1 MQIFAQCVAFVRRLF
16 IYSLTAFD
24 LRVYMTLLD
33 FRLTESNLTSLDGL
47 PSHVGNTPLLPLRR
61 LSLSL
66 SPRVKIFAKAEWF
79 NPGGSVKDRPA
90 LNIIQTA
97 IRNGD
102 LGNGKRLLDST
113 SGNMGISY
121 ATFGAALGIPVT
133 FALPGSASSERI
145 SILKAL
151 GAELILTDPL
161 EGSDGAILKA
171 HELVA
176 ENPDLY
182 WYANQYSNPANPQAH
197 YLSTGPEIVAQTNGQ
212 VTHFIAGLGTSGTLM
227 GTGKYLREKLP
238 NVKILAFQPDSGF
251 HGLEGLKHMPSAI
264 KPEIYDESFAGTPLE
279 VKTEAAH
286 EMVSRLAREEGL
298 FVGISSGA
306 AAVAAIQIASELDEG
321 VVVTLFPD
329 AGYKYLSDK
338 SLWEGK

>member
-1 MQIFAQCVAFVRRLF
+1 
-16 IYSLTAFD
+16 
-24 LRVYMTLLD
+24 MTLLD
-33 FRLTESNLTSLDGL
+33 YRLTESNTLSLDGL
-47 PSHVGNTPLLPLRR
+47 DSHVGNTPLLPLRR
-61 LSLSL
+61 LSRNL
-66 SPRVKIFAKAEWF
+66 SPRVQVFAKAEWF
-79 NPGGSVKDRPA
+79 NPGGSIKDRPA

-97 IRNGD
+97 LANGD

-133 FALPGSASSERI
+133 LAIPASASPERM

-171 HELVA
+171 RELVA
-176 ENPDLY
+176 EQPELY
-182 WYANQYSNPANPQAH
+182 WYANQYNNDANWQAH
-197 YLSTGPEIVAQTNGQ
+197 YKSTGPEIFYQTSER
-212 VTHFIAGLGTSGTLM
+212 VTHFVAGLGTSGTLM
-227 GTGKYLREKLP
+227 GTGRYLKEQLP
-238 NVKILAFQPDSGF
+238 HVKVIAFQPDAPF

-264 KPEIYDESFAGTPLE
+264 KPEIYEEAFADEQVE
-279 VKTEAAH
+279 VQTEAAH
-286 EMVSRLAREEGL
+286 AMVKRLAREEGL

-306 AAVAAIQIASELDEG
+306 AAVAALAVASQLDEG
-321 VVVTLFPD
+321 VVVTVFPD

-338 SLWEGK
+338 NLWEST

>member
-1 MQIFAQCVAFVRRLF
+1 
-16 IYSLTAFD
+16 
-24 LRVYMTLLD
+24 MTLLD
-33 FRLTESNLTSLDGL
+33 YRLIESTPLHFDGL
-47 PSHVGNTPLLPLRR
+47 ASHVGNTPLLPLHRVT
-61 LSLSL
+61 SNL
-66 SPRVKIFAKAEWF
+66 SPRVQVFAKAEWF

-97 IRNGD
+97 LANGD

-133 FALPGSASSERI
+133 VVVPANASPERM

-151 GAELILTDPL
+151 GAELILSDPL

-171 HELVA
+171 HELVD
-176 ENPDLY
+176 EHPDLY
-182 WYANQYSNPANPQAH
+182 WYANQYNNPANWEAH
-197 YLSTGPEIVAQTNGQ
+197 YKSTGPEIVYQTNGR
-212 VTHFIAGLGTSGTLM
+212 VTHFVAGLGTSGTLV
-227 GTGKYLREKLP
+227 GTGRYLRDQLP
-238 NVKILAFQPDSGF
+238 NVKIISFQPDAPF

-264 KPEIYDESFAGTPLE
+264 KPGIYDESLAGSNFE
-279 VKTEAAH
+279 VQTEAAH
-286 EMVSRLAREEGL
+286 EMVKKLAREEGL

-306 AAVAAIQIASELDEG
+306 AAVAALKVASELDEG
-321 VVVTLFPD
+321 MVVTVFPD

-338 SLWEGK
+338 SLWESK